1 MGELNRR
8 VHVLLDD
15 DRLERLKNRAEVTG
29 ASVGAVVREAIDHEL
44 ERSDRARALAAL
56 ESFLAAPPVPVG
68 TPEELERELAEAWDE
83 EIGID

>member
-15 DRLERLKNRAEVTG
+15 DRLERLRQRAAATG
-29 ASVGAVVREAIDHEL
+29 SSVGAVVREAIDNEL
-44 ERSDRARALAAL
+44 ARDDRAPALAAL
-56 ESFLAAPPVPVG
+56 KSFLAAPPLPVG
-68 TPEELERELAEAWDE
+68 RPDELKRELQEAWDE